1 MDFNKHITVLLNET
15 VNLLNVKSDGV
26 YVDCTFGRGGHSKLI
41 LSKLNDKGKL
51 ICFDQDQEAIEF
63 AKNLFKDKKNVVII
77 KANFKNLKKELL
89 KLNIEQVDGFIF
101 DLGLSSPQLDDPKRG
116 FSYHNEAKLDMR
128 MDQDQK
134 LDAFYIVN
142 YYSFSKLCE
151 IFSKYG
157 EINNPKKVTNAIV
170 KQREKKQISTTTELV
185 EIIKNNVPIKKLYE
199 QKHPAR
205 LFFQAIR
212 IEVNNELGILK
223 KSFEDAISLLSIKGV
238 VCVITFHSLE
248 DKITKE
254 VFNTYTKN
262 NLPKEVPINDYIP
275 SFSNLSKKIKPS
287 KNELNSNNRSRSSI
301 LRAII
306 KNH

>member
-157 EINNPKKVTNAIV
+157 EINNPKKVANAIV

-287 KNELNSNNRSRSSI
+287 KNELNLNNRSRSSI